1 MKTAF
6 LRLLLLPGLL
16 VARALPAAELTP
28 EIVAGFDRYVARTE
42 ARIEGELSATEGFLV
57 QDFLPKEERAEA
69 ARTIA
74 AGGIFTRKLRT
85 LDEDGSEIEIPGG
98 LVHHWV
104 GSVLVPG
111 VRLEDVVGWLQ
122 RYDQHD
128 RYFADVERSRLLARD
143 GNEFDISLRLRRK
156 KVVTVTYETEH
167 HVRYRSFGRGREV
180 SESHSTR
187 IAELENADTPRER
200 EKPDGED
207 RGFLWRLDSYWRFEQ
222 VRQGVVVECE
232 SVSLSRGVPAALRWL
247 VGRYLDSVP
256 RESLESTL
264 VPIRA
269 LGSEVPA
276 VTMGTTPDKA
286 SPKGR

>member
-1 MKTAF
+1 MKTAV
-6 LRLLLLPGLL
+6 LLLLPGLL

-28 EIVAGFDRYVARTE
+28 EIVAGFDRYVVRTE
-42 ARIEGELSATEGFLV
+42 GRIERELSATEGFLV
-57 QDFLPKEERAEA
+57 QDFLPEEERAEA
-69 ARTIA
+69 ARTVA

-98 LVHHWV
+98 LVQHWV

-111 VRLEDVVGWLQ
+111 ARLEDVVGWLQ

-128 RYFADVERSRLLARD
+128 QYFADVERSRLLARN
-143 GNEFDISLRLRRK
+143 GNEFDIFLRLRRK
-156 KVVTVTYETEH
+156 KVVTVTYDTEH

-269 LGSEVPA
+269 LGSEAPA
-276 VTMGTTPDKA
+276 MTTGTTPDKP